1 MYHLKWVH
9 SCWLEV
15 LTQIQL
21 NQFSQLLEFQ
31 NPQIFFLF
39 FFFYYFCLLLAL
51 LYLTLIHY
59 RFEMTVECFNL
70 TFIYSSQEFTCIFVK
85 VITKERQ
92 EHCVRTEKSKSMQME
107 PGRLHFHFVVC
118 VPISKLWGHY
128 RLQVFFR
135 EAMQ

>member
-1 MYHLKWVH
+1 MSTL
-9 SCWLEV
+9 V
-15 LTQIQL
+15 LTRSV
-21 NQFSQLLEFQ
+21 NTNSVE
-31 NPQIFFLF
+31 PIFPASWISKSTDFFPFL
-39 FFFYYFCLLLAL
+39 FFYYFCLLLAL